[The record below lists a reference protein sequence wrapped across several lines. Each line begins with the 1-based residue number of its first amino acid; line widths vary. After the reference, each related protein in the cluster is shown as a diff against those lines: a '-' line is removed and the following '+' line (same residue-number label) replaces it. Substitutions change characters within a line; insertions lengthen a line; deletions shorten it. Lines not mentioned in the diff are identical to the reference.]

1 MGPSKTK
8 DFTVCSCFY
17 IYYEPEIIVKKI
29 APYVAGKRNK
39 AKLIKA

>member
-8 DFTVCSCFY
+8 DFTVCSYFY

-29 APYVAGKRNK
+29 ALSVVEEKEG
-39 AKLIKA
+39 